1 MRKNTTTAADLTRA
15 LAILSDF
22 TGTRYALD
30 RDINGT
36 RVREIDTGRTIG
48 PRGSYSIVMD
58 WAHAAIHGA
67 EAATRR
73 QAQDTPPAT
82 KTPALDGGQALDR
95 KRAMLDLA
103 RHAARVLDPA
113 ELLIFSAGCESRA
126 KKLHAGDLE
135 PLDAYEEAPEFF
147 ARARDLAKALD
158 LA

>member
-22 TGTRYALD
+22 TGTRYTLE
-30 RDINGT
+30 RDATGT

-48 PRGSYSIVMD
+48 PRGTYSAVLD
-58 WAHAAIHGA
+58 WTHAAIHGA
-67 EAATRR
+67 EATTRR
-73 QAQDTPPAT
+73 ATQDTPPAT
-82 KTPALDGGQALDR
+82 KTPALNGGLAVDR

-103 RHAARVLDPA
+103 RHAARTLDPQ
-113 ELLIFSAGCESRA
+113 ELDHFAAACKSRA
-126 KKLHAGDLE
+126 KKLDAGDLT

-158 LA
+158 L